1 MLILTAFLCDL
12 FTCNRMSI
20 MRFLAHFGLVMDSVI
35 IFMTTPEK
43 WLESAYIVLI
53 CGLFAVCMIGSA
65 AADIIIRGG
74 GFTFCFKCCLPE
86 KPIVVLLTQS
96 LPNSTYRSKIP
107 IGGGIGI
114 HPKI

>member
-1 MLILTAFLCDL
+1 MLILTAFLCGL

-43 WLESAYIVLI
+43 WLELAYIVLI
-53 CGLFAVCMIGSA
+53 CGLY
-65 AADIIIRGG
+65 DGG
-74 GFTFCFKCCLPE
+74 GAAGARVSPGRFTFCFKCCLPE

-96 LPNSTYRSKIP
+96 LPNSTSRSKRTTVFSRNP
-107 IGGGIGI
+107 F
-114 HPKI
+114 